1 MDEFLCW
8 YALLRFMAA
17 FLNSPIVI
25 AILSLSFGGVV
36 ASKLASIYQLKQQI
50 FQLRVQG
57 LKLLLDAHANW
68 VHTHLSTQER
78 ETHKNWM
85 QLITT
90 VKYAQALFPG
100 PEIENKLA
108 SYFAAASE
116 LGDHFGQKIDAASIR
131 AEDEALHKLQTSLN
145 ELSKVLVSRLGIPAA
160 RS

>member
-1 MDEFLCW
+1 
-8 YALLRFMAA
+8 MAA
-17 FLNSPIVI
+17 LLNSPIVI
-25 AILSLSFGGVV
+25 AILTLSLGGVV

-68 VHTHLSTQER
+68 IHTHLTTQEK
-78 ETHKNWM
+78 ETHRNWM

-100 PEIENKLA
+100 PDIENKLA
-108 SYFAAASE
+108 SYFTAASE
-116 LGDHFGQKIDAASIR
+116 LGDHFGQKIDAASIQ
-131 AEDEALHKLQTSLN
+131 AEDEALRKLQTALN
-145 ELSKVLVSRLGIPAA
+145 ELSKALVSRLGIPSD